1 MDVKTNSVLKALMSR
16 SKSLATLLLVLSL
29 SVLTSGCGKS
39 FNIKNLAKT
48 DVDMVADNYVKTLY
62 EYNRELMIKLYK
74 RNPRE
79 LSKSPGMTIDI
90 RLRQLGATPPTY
102 QFTELSNQTSLDAIN
117 LSFDPTFEGD
127 RIFAL
132 MVGIRSM
139 LHASFENK
147 FEFFLLDDL
156 DQQKIYNSARN
167 LEIIAWR
174 LNTFR
179 TADGEL
185 FMLSNGYHGDIPNL
199 SFERIFGKLIG
210 LQDMMAKIVA
220 GKADRQINSVV
231 QGVASTAFFPI

>member
-1 MDVKTNSVLKALMSR
+1 MKVITSLLRHLSR
-16 SKSLATLLLVLSL
+16 SYTKKVSLLLLCIL
-29 SVLTSGCGKS
+29 LPLLTSGCGNT

-48 DVDMVADNYVKTLY
+48 DVDMVADNYVQTLY

-79 LSKSPGMTIDI
+79 LLNSPGMTVEI

-102 QFTELSNQTSLDAIN
+102 QFTELDNQTSLDAIN
-117 LSFDPTFEGD
+117 LAFDPNFKGD

-139 LHASFENK
+139 LHASFESK
-147 FEFFLLDDL
+147 FEFYLLDDL
-156 DQQKIYNSARN
+156 NQQKIYNSARN

-174 LNTFR
+174 LNSYR
-179 TADGEL
+179 NLDGEL
-185 FMLSNGYHGDIPNL
+185 FLLSNGYYGNIPNL

-220 GKADRQINSVV
+220 GKTDRRINSVV

>member
-1 MDVKTNSVLKALMSR
+1 MDVIINSARHLFSINAKKL
-16 SKSLATLLLVLSL
+16 SLLFLSL
-29 SVLTSGCGKS
+29 SLPFLASGCGQS

-48 DVDMVADNYVKTLY
+48 DVDMVADNYVQTIY

-79 LSKSPGMTIDI
+79 LLKSPGMTIEI

-102 QFTELSNQTSLDAIN
+102 QFTELNKQISLNAID
-117 LSFDPTFEGD
+117 LTFDPTFEGD
-127 RIFAL
+127 RVFAL
-132 MVGIRSM
+132 MTGLRSM

-147 FEFFLLDDL
+147 FEFYLLDDL

-174 LNTFR
+174 LNSFR
-179 TADGEL
+179 NTDGGL
-185 FMLSNGYHGDIPNL
+185 FLLSNGYQGDIPNL

>member
-1 MDVKTNSVLKALMSR
+1 
-16 SKSLATLLLVLSL
+16 
-29 SVLTSGCGKS
+29 
-39 FNIKNLAKT
+39 
-48 DVDMVADNYVKTLY
+48 MVADNYVQTLY
-62 EYNRELMIKLYK
+62 EYNRELMVKLYK

-79 LSKSPGMTIDI
+79 LLNSPGMTVDI

-102 QFTELSNQTSLDAIN
+102 QFNELDNRISLDAID
-117 LSFDPTFEGD
+117 LAFDPTFKGD

-132 MVGIRSM
+132 MVGLRSM

-147 FEFFLLDDL
+147 FEFYLLDDL
-156 DQQKIYNSARN
+156 NQQKIYNSARN

-174 LNTFR
+174 LNSYR
-179 TADGEL
+179 NLDGEL
-185 FMLSNGYHGDIPNL
+185 FLLSNGYYGDIPNL

-220 GKADRQINSVV
+220 GKTDRQINSVV